1 MSDALGE
8 LVKPVIVGRSSSH
21 FTRVTRI
28 FAAEM
33 GVDYSLEVVRDLMS
47 SDAADYGGNPALKMP
62 ALRTRRGVWFGALNI
77 CRELSRQSSRG
88 LRTVWPEDLDQP
100 VLANAQELVVQS
112 MATDVALIMAGVAG
126 AGDGS
131 ELHGK
136 QRKSLLNTMS
146 WLEDNVSHA
155 LAALPSDRDLSYLE
169 VALFCLVTHL
179 EFRRVLPTDPYPE
192 LNGFCRR
199 FAERASAGETTY
211 RFDP

>member
-1 MSDALGE
+1 MSEALGE

-33 GVDYSLEVVRDLMS
+33 GVDCSLEVVRDLMS
-47 SDAADYGGNPALKMP
+47 SNAADYGGNPALKMP
-62 ALRTRRGVWFGALNI
+62 ALRTSRGVWFGALNI
-77 CRELSRQSSRG
+77 CRELSRQSKRAV
-88 LRTVWPEDLDQP
+88 RTVWPEDLNQP
-100 VLANAQELVVQS
+100 LLANAQELVVHA
-112 MATDVALIMAGVAG
+112 MATEVGLIMAGAAG

-131 ELHGK
+131 AHHAK
-136 QRKSLLNTMS
+136 QRTSLMNTMS
-146 WLEDNVSHA
+146 WLEDNASHA

-179 EFRRVLPTDPYPE
+179 EFRRVLPTEPYPA
-192 LNGFCRR
+192 LNGFCRE
-199 FAERASAGETTY
+199 FAARASAGETTY